1 MKVLS
6 TLIAIASAGQL
17 MKDND
22 GVSQLDYIYDTKPS
36 FQIKLSFICHSKAE
50 EIDSQSLTSEYKT

>member
-22 GVSQLDYIYDTKPS
+22 GVSQLDFIYYTKLS
-36 FQIKLSFICHSKAE
+36 FQII
-50 EIDSQSLTSEYKT
+50 